1 MATTVDTLLVRIQSD
16 MSELRRDLKKIE
28 TQTKTSTNKVSSSFK
43 MMALAIKGTIAAVG
57 VALITNLGKKMVSMA
72 SDAEESTSKARVVF
86 GKNFG
91 AVEKELDEFG
101 NAVGRATID
110 LVTMASSVQDTFVP
124 MGFAREDASKLS
136 VQLSKLAVD
145 VASFNNASDADTMR
159 AFQSAIVGNHETVR
173 RFGVVITEAT
183 LKQEL
188 MRMGIN
194 KSMKEVTN
202 AEKVQARLNLI
213 IDGTSDAHGD
223 ATETAHSFA
232 NESKALGSALKEL
245 SNEITA
251 DLLPALAKLV
261 GFLTKVIERQKELR
275 AENKKVFE
283 KTQLEIL
290 EAYKKQLDG
299 INKSL
304 EDGIFIF
311 SSKEQHLETKAH
323 LESQIKLFEE
333 MLDINKKITEE
344 MRERHLEEGVET
356 KRKLKSFQDLRV
368 GNTTAGQSIH
378 SQGRPDFV
386 PKPSTDPSVLKEFK
400 KNLEAIRIAR
410 IRGQSSQGEA
420 FVAMIE
426 EAKFEEEFSRQRK
439 TNQEEFF
446 EDTKK
451 FTDGSIKLSQAR
463 VNALTEEFKNQK
475 AIREQLTDV
484 SIRGFDKMEN
494 AMLDFADGT
503 TKGFDGIRDS
513 MRFFIKDLQRTM
525 LRMLVFNKIKNA
537 IFGTSFA
544 TANMGDIGSNIMG
557 MFGGGGGGGTF
568 GASDSFAKGG
578 TMQKG
583 RPYLV
588 GERGAELFV
597 PNTGGTLMN
606 NMNTRNMG
614 GGATIV
620 NQTINVETGVA
631 PTVRAEIMNL
641 LPSIKRDTISSLIEA
656 KKRGGNIATAF
667 A

>member
-311 SSKEQHLETKAH
+311 
-323 LESQIKLFEE
+323 
-333 MLDINKKITEE
+333 
-344 MRERHLEEGVET
+344 
-356 KRKLKSFQDLRV
+356 
-368 GNTTAGQSIH
+368 
-378 SQGRPDFV
+378 
-386 PKPSTDPSVLKEFK
+386 FK
-400 KNLEAIRIAR
+400 
-410 IRGQSSQGEA
+410 
-420 FVAMIE
+420 
-426 EAKFEEEFSRQRK
+426 
-439 TNQEEFF
+439 
-446 EDTKK
+446 
-451 FTDGSIKLSQAR
+451 
-463 VNALTEEFKNQK
+463 
-475 AIREQLTDV
+475 
-484 SIRGFDKMEN
+484 
-494 AMLDFADGT
+494 
-503 TKGFDGIRDS
+503 
-513 MRFFIKDLQRTM
+513 
-525 LRMLVFNKIKNA
+525 
-537 IFGTSFA
+537 
-544 TANMGDIGSNIMG
+544 
-557 MFGGGGGGGTF
+557 
-568 GASDSFAKGG
+568 
-578 TMQKG
+578 
-583 RPYLV
+583 
-588 GERGAELFV
+588 
-597 PNTGGTLMN
+597 
-606 NMNTRNMG
+606 
-614 GGATIV
+614 
-620 NQTINVETGVA
+620 
-631 PTVRAEIMNL
+631 
-641 LPSIKRDTISSLIEA
+641 
-656 KKRGGNIATAF
+656 
-667 A
+667 